1 MKKRAKS
8 ALAFIAVI
16 LTALTTYR
24 YAFAANDDATDQ
36 ATVIMN
42 GLGNR
47 PALVAFDFGG
57 GDGVDRTVLV
67 NSTIVELG
75 GKRFLG
81 GTVTDKYPE
90 IEVAFPGTVAYVA
103 LDRIAYI
110 QYLDGADPKDGK

>member
-8 ALAFIAVI
+8 GLAFIAVI

-57 GDGVDRTVLV
+57 
-67 NSTIVELG
+67 
-75 GKRFLG
+75 
-81 GTVTDKYPE
+81 
-90 IEVAFPGTVAYVA
+90 
-103 LDRIAYI
+103 
-110 QYLDGADPKDGK
+110 

>member
-1 MKKRAKS
+1 MKKQAMYT
-8 ALAFIAVI
+8 LAFVAVI

-24 YAFAANDDATDQ
+24 YAMADDGDASGQ
-36 ATVIMN
+36 VTVIMN

-47 PALVAFDFGG
+47 PALVAFELGG

-67 NSTIVELG
+67 NSTIVEIG

-90 IEVAFPGTVAYVA
+90 INVVFPGTVAYVA

-110 QYLDGADPKDGK
+110 QYLDAADPKKGK

>member
-1 MKKRAKS
+1 MKKRAKY
-8 ALAFIAVI
+8 ALAFIAVL
-16 LTALTTYR
+16 LTALTTYQ
-24 YAFAANDDATDQ
+24 YAFAADDDATGQ

-47 PALVAFDFGG
+47 PALVAFDLGG
-57 GDGVDRTVLV
+57 GDGVDQTVLV
-67 NSTIVELG
+67 NSTIVEIG

-90 IEVAFPGTVAYVA
+90 INVAFPGTVAYVA

-110 QYLDGADPKDGK
+110 QYLDNANPKDGK

>member
-1 MKKRAKS
+1 MKNRTKY

-16 LTALTTYR
+16 LTSLTAYR
-24 YAFAANDDATDQ
+24 YSVAADGDPTGQVA
-36 ATVIMN
+36 VIMN
-42 GLGNR
+42 GLGDR
-47 PALVAFDFGG
+47 PALVAFDLGG

-90 IEVAFPGTVAYVA
+90 VTVAFPGTVAYVA

-110 QYLDGADPKDGK
+110 QYLDGTNPQNGK

>member
-1 MKKRAKS
+1 MKRRAKS

-57 GDGVDRTVLV
+57 GDGVERTVLV
-67 NSTIVELG
+67 NSAIVE
-75 GKRFLG
+75 LG

>member
-1 MKKRAKS
+1 MKNRARY

-24 YAFAANDDATDQ
+24 YALAADGNATGQ
-36 ATVIMN
+36 VTVIMN

-47 PALVAFDFGG
+47 PALVAFDLGG

-75 GKRFLG
+75 GKRFLA

-90 IEVAFPGTVAYVA
+90 IKVAFPGTIAHVA

-110 QYLDGADPKDGK
+110 QYLDGVDPKDGK

>member
-1 MKKRAKS
+1 MKKRAKY

-24 YAFAANDDATDQ
+24 CAVATDGDATGQ
-36 ATVIMN
+36 VTVIMN

-47 PALVAFDFGG
+47 PLWWHSSLAVATASIELFWST
-57 GDGVDRTVLV
+57 RPSL
-67 NSTIVELG
+67 NSAE
-75 GKRFLG
+75 KRFLG

-90 IEVAFPGTVAYVA
+90 INVAFPGTVAYVA

-110 QYLDGADPKDGK
+110 QYLDGAKPKDGK

>member
-1 MKKRAKS
+1 MKKRAKY

-24 YAFAANDDATDQ
+24 YAVAADGDATGQ
-36 ATVIMN
+36 VTVIMN

-47 PALVAFDFGG
+47 PALVAFDLGG

-90 IEVAFPGTVAYVA
+90 IKVAFPGTVAYVA

-110 QYLDGADPKDGK
+110 QYLDGANPQDGK

>member
-1 MKKRAKS
+1 MKRRAKS

-57 GDGVDRTVLV
+57 GDGVERTVLV
-67 NSTIVELG
+67 NSAIVE
-75 GKRFLG
+75 LG

-110 QYLDGADPKDGK
+110 QYLDGVDPKDGK

>member
-16 LTALTTYR
+16 LTALTTYQ
-24 YAFAANDDATDQ
+24 YAFAADDDATGQ

-47 PALVAFDFGG
+47 PALVAFDLGG
-57 GDGVDRTVLV
+57 GAGGDPTVLV

-81 GTVTDKYPE
+81 GTVTTSIRRSRLLFQE
-90 IEVAFPGTVAYVA
+90 
-103 LDRIAYI
+103 R
-110 QYLDGADPKDGK
+110 

>member
-1 MKKRAKS
+1 MKKQVKY

-24 YAFAANDDATDQ
+24 YAVATDGDATGQ
-36 ATVIMN
+36 VTVTMN

-47 PALVAFDFGG
+47 PALVAFELGG
-57 GDGVDRTVLV
+57 GDGIDRTVLV

-90 IEVAFPGTVAYVA
+90 INVAFPGTVAYVA

-110 QYLDGADPKDGK
+110 QYLDGANPKDGK

>member
-8 ALAFIAVI
+8 GLAFIAVI

-57 GDGVDRTVLV
+57 GDGVERTVLV
-67 NSTIVELG
+67 NSAIVE
-75 GKRFLG
+75 LG